1 MDGCLESLLY
11 TRIFQSPYCFHVSPS
26 PASFFSGYSD
36 YLLLSLPYHYIRQLW
51 PVYMTLDGC
60 DKICSEVH
68 SSPGKFSRQIKQSQA
83 NESNLQ
89 GATTKFKTRNHNCLR
104 PRSVLFPLARANHM
118 RNVGHHPHG
127 YHCAGKWKMVGELIK
142 TPQSSLCQ
150 LFSLLSIPL
159 VVVSSCLG
167 FIVLKLWETI

>member
-1 MDGCLESLLY
+1 MYLLPQPHS
-11 TRIFQSPYCFHVSPS
+11 FQVIQTIYCFPC
-26 PASFFSGYSD
+26 
-36 YLLLSLPYHYIRQLW
+36 LIHYIRQLW
-51 PVYMTLDGC
+51 PVYMTLDAC